1 MWMCRVPSL
10 LKNKH
15 AAHQTGVNVWLVL
28 QLVVVMGIGC
38 HVGFS
43 LDTALPG
50 RKLKPF
56 CLGFAKQVTT
66 YNELSF

>member
-1 MWMCRVPSL
+1 MRMCRVPSL

-15 AAHQTGVNVWLVL
+15 ATHQTGVNVWLVL

-43 LDTALPG
+43 LDTALSG
-50 RKLKPF
+50 RK
-56 CLGFAKQVTT
+56 
-66 YNELSF
+66 